1 MRQILGGSEGGET
14 YFDDVTLPGSK
25 VMDADK
31 GDVDSFQIN
40 PKGPYEYELQL
51 NMGAKN
57 GAAQYATITA
67 TGDTSVV
74 SIKTQQGSEQPM
86 DYQLGDQIQNKQF
99 NVGDNTTPGKVSVIL
114 NAQRL
119 PQDSGKRSVTLT
131 FHFFIPDRNGKPVES
146 SARYSIKLD
155 VYDNTPS
162 QDSSLKSLV
171 IRDQNNKVIDFPF
184 ESDKFLYSGVDGTI
198 HLPYKTDSITL
209 TPTLN
214 DSRGADTPI
223 IITRQDATGATVG
236 IPVEVKSGLTSEA
249 LKFDEPGKVI
259 SVFVK
264 TPAQDP
270 REEYTSTYQLDIVR
284 DQPSADDT
292 LKSLGLY
299 YADDT
304 TLKNNLIKDFDPEV
318 LEYNLEIPY
327 STQKLRVR
335 AEKNDANAEGPVI
348 KPELVGSNPN
358 DPDKQWLDNLPDLFK
373 ASQNGIVDLDRD
385 GHL

>member
-1 MRQILGGSEGGET
+1 M
-14 YFDDVTLPGSK
+14 
-25 VMDADK
+25 
-31 GDVDSFQIN
+31 
-40 PKGPYEYELQL
+40 
-51 NMGAKN
+51 
-57 GAAQYATITA
+57 
-67 TGDTSVV
+67 
-74 SIKTQQGSEQPM
+74 
-86 DYQLGDQIQNKQF
+86 
-99 NVGDNTTPGKVSVIL
+99 
-114 NAQRL
+114 
-119 PQDSGKRSVTLT
+119 
-131 FHFFIPDRNGKPVES
+131 
-146 SARYSIKLD
+146 
-155 VYDNTPS
+155 
-162 QDSSLKSLV
+162 
-171 IRDQNNKVIDFPF
+171 
-184 ESDKFLYSGVDGTI
+184 DGTI

-284 DQPSADDT
+284 DQPSTDDT

-304 TLKNNLIKDFDPEV
+304 TLKNNLIKDFDPNV
-318 LEYNLEIPY
+318 DTYDVEIPY

-335 AEKNDANAEGPVI
+335 AEKNDATADGPVFT
-348 KPELVGSNPN
+348 PELKGC
-358 DPDKQWLDNLPDLFK
+358 Q
-373 ASQNGIVDLDRD
+373 
-385 GHL
+385 

>member
-1 MRQILGGSEGGET
+1 M
-14 YFDDVTLPGSK
+14 
-25 VMDADK
+25 
-31 GDVDSFQIN
+31 
-40 PKGPYEYELQL
+40 
-51 NMGAKN
+51 
-57 GAAQYATITA
+57 
-67 TGDTSVV
+67 
-74 SIKTQQGSEQPM
+74 
-86 DYQLGDQIQNKQF
+86 
-99 NVGDNTTPGKVSVIL
+99 
-114 NAQRL
+114 
-119 PQDSGKRSVTLT
+119 
-131 FHFFIPDRNGKPVES
+131 ES

-184 ESDKFLYSGVDGTI
+184 ESDKFLYAGVDGTI

-299 YADDT
+299 YA
-304 TLKNNLIKDFDPEV
+304 E
-318 LEYNLEIPY
+318 
-327 STQKLRVR
+327 
-335 AEKNDANAEGPVI
+335 
-348 KPELVGSNPN
+348 
-358 DPDKQWLDNLPDLFK
+358 
-373 ASQNGIVDLDRD
+373 
-385 GHL
+385 